1 MLRNK
6 LFICLGVLLLTGPL
20 FTTPQ
25 RSTFY
30 SANLPVETNLRPAR
44 TGNGVPNFNILM
56 GIGSVFINFE
66 KGEFEIKELI
76 QAFPGKGL
84 FAKDQSF
91 QSVFISGK
99 ILKASRH
106 HSDTYTFEA
115 QGLNDLYKGT
125 FVLSPLGKGDYMFK
139 SFKMTKLINVPKRKS
154 NTENQPKLSN
164 VILTYSLLNS
174 NEAIRL
180 RREFK
185 RLDFGLSRPIMNGD
199 MSKYPSDPNSFPN
212 NEEEE

>member
-1 MLRNK
+1 MSMIMRK
-6 LFICLGVLLLTGPL
+6 LLIYLSFLGLTGSV
-20 FTTPQ
+20 FAVPQ
-25 RSTFY
+25 QSTFY
-30 SANLPVETNLRPAR
+30 SANLPVETHLSPAQ
-44 TGNGVPNFNILM
+44 TGNGIPAFNILM

-115 QGLNDLYKGT
+115 KGLNDLYKGT
-125 FVLSPLGKGDYMFK
+125 FVLSPLGKDDYMFK
-139 SFKMTKLINVPKRKS
+139 SFKMTKLINVPKIKS
-154 NTENQPKLSN
+154 KVENQPKISN
-164 VILTYSLLNS
+164 VILTYSLMNS

-199 MSKYPSDPNSFPN
+199 MSNYPTDSNRYP
-212 NEEEE
+212 EER